1 VRRHYLYLFFV
12 NGLEMSK
19 AFKPSGAAYRR
30 LKTDEKNILTK
41 HAGSMY
47 AHVKKAEKTGKV
59 MIR

>member
-1 VRRHYLYLFFV
+1 
-12 NGLEMSK
+12 MSK

-30 LKTDEKNILTK
+30 LQTDEKNNLTK